1 MRTAP
6 LPARGSPAAARGG
19 KPCGGSRQSTTRACR
34 GALPAPPRLL
44 LRTVADPC
52 IEAGVP
58 DDRRGAGM
66 DCSCR
71 QPTERA
77 GAHGWPELARCMSGA
92 SAPRLYSRVKKS
104 PIKSKRKAECSGNT
118 LHDHHGWYTGIKVY
132 NTSVPMVMWRSDR
145 AGRSSREP
153 GSRKNAGRLL
163 QSSVP
168 RRCERALPLRL
179 SQRGAL
185 PRGGAPPAGGRG
197 LVTNRKTTRLN
208 LGRRRAPGSS
218 RAPALHQAS
227 APESGRRWRRTPA

>member
-1 MRTAP
+1 MTLGVAKRWRSGLRTTDDCA
-6 LPARGSPAAARGG
+6 LQQAAAARGG

-66 DCSCR
+66 DFSAGSR
-71 QPTERA
+71 PSVLA
-77 GAHGWPELARCMSGA
+77 GAHCWHELARCMSGA

-163 QSSVP
+163 QSSV
-168 RRCERALPLRL
+168 RVA
-179 SQRGAL
+179 
-185 PRGGAPPAGGRG
+185 
-197 LVTNRKTTRLN
+197 
-208 LGRRRAPGSS
+208 
-218 RAPALHQAS
+218 AS
-227 APESGRRWRRTPA
+227 ARCRCG